1 MEETVPQPSGDDDRT
16 DEVEGSPIPDPEDEE
31 ETGPAEDDLP
41 GAD

>member
-16 DEVEGSPIPDPEDEE
+16 DEVEGSPIPDPEE